1 MNNNAR
7 LNLNGAIGFNT
18 LLVGNVDVGP
28 TIHDNVAD
36 IKYIYNN
43 ALTIHI

>member
-7 LNLNGAIGFNT
+7 LNLNGAIGFNK

-28 TIHDNVAD
+28 TCCRVSYPPRDS
-36 IKYIYNN
+36 
-43 ALTIHI
+43 